1 MKKVWHFAQI
11 FETSLIL
18 IACS

>member
-18 IACS
+18 IACA